1 MPLLS
6 LKKLD
11 KLLHPDSVAIVGAS
25 PDKKKVGYAALKN
38 MILSGFKG
46 RLYAIN
52 PKADQY
58 GEIEGVKVYSN
69 ITEITDHIDLAV
81 ICIPPRFIPQLM
93 EELGQKGVNY
103 AAIITAGFKETG
115 SEGAQ
120 LEKKIVEIAQK
131 YGIRVV
137 GPNILGIIDTSAPM
151 NASFAERSPIKG
163 EVAFL
168 SQSGALLTGI
178 LDWSC
183 AEGIGYSS
191 FVSLGNKA
199 DLDETDFID
208 ALADD
213 EQTLGILAYLESINR
228 GPEFM
233 KVCREVTKKK
243 PVIVLKA
250 GRSEAGARAASSH
263 TGSMTGEDT
272 TYDVAFEKCGV
283 IRANTTQELFDMA
296 FAFSYMPIPSGN
308 KIVIITNAGGP
319 GILATDAAE
328 KFGLELATIS
338 PEIKSKMKAFL
349 PSAANF
355 NNPIDALGT
364 AQAEDYEK
372 ILELSLQDDAVDG
385 VIVILTPQ
393 AMTEGQET
401 ADKIVELKSKYPEKP
416 IISVFI
422 GGELLGPSIYYL
434 KKHRIPCFPHPERGV
449 KAMASLV
456 EYSKIRKR
464 AVKDDIPGFDVD
476 KDKVITIFQKVRSDD
491 RVTLLGTEAIEVARA
506 YGIYTPDTRLARTA
520 EEAANLAEKIGF
532 PVVMKITSPDIIHK
546 TDIGGV
552 KLNIKNREEALA
564 IFEEIMKSAKKH
576 HPESK
581 LLAIDVQK
589 MEKVGRELIVGSTK
603 DPQFGS
609 LVMVGMGG
617 VYTNY
622 FKDVAFGLAPLSKL
636 EAKAMLEK
644 TKVYTLLKGVRGE
657 APSDIEAVID
667 TLLRIALLV
676 NDFSEIQE
684 LDINPFFVYEEGLG
698 VSALDVKITLNN
710 LKDEVSNSQIDINH
724 SC

>member
-1 MPLLS
+1 MSLLS

-11 KLLHPDSVAIVGAS
+11 KLLHPDSVAIIGAS

-58 GEIEGVKVYSN
+58 GEIEGIKVYSN
-69 ITEITDHIDLAV
+69 ITEISDHIDLAV
-81 ICIPPRFIPQLM
+81 VCIPPRFIPPLM

-115 SEGAQ
+115 LEGSQ
-120 LEKKIVEIAQK
+120 LEKKIVDIAQK

-137 GPNILGIIDTSAPM
+137 GPNILGVIDTSAPM

-213 EQTLGILAYLESINR
+213 ENTLGILAYLESISR

-233 KVCREVTKKK
+233 KVCQEVTKKK

-263 TGSMTGEDT
+263 TGSMTGADT

-283 IRANTTQELFDMA
+283 IRADTAQELFDMA
-296 FAFSYMPIPSGN
+296 FAFSYMPIPKGN

-372 ILELSLQDDAVDG
+372 VLELSLQDDAVDG

-401 ADKIVELKSKYPEKP
+401 ADKIVEIRSKYPEKP

-422 GGELLGPSIYYL
+422 GGQILGPSIYYL

-456 EYSKIRKR
+456 EYSKVRGR
-464 AVKDDIPGFDVD
+464 VVDDIPEFDVD
-476 KDKVITIFQKVRSDD
+476 KDAVNAIFQRVRLDN
-491 RVTLLGTEAIEVARA
+491 RVTLLGTEAIGVAKA
-506 YGIYTPDTRLARTA
+506 YGIYTPDTRLAKTA
-520 EEAANLAEKIGF
+520 EEAADLAEKIGF

-552 KLNIKNREEALA
+552 KLNIKNREETLV
-564 IFEEIMKSAKKH
+564 IFEEIMQSAKKH

-589 MEKVGRELIVGSTK
+589 MEKVGRELIVGSSK

-636 EAKAMLEK
+636 EAKTMLER

-684 LDINPFFVYEEGLG
+684 LDINPFFVYDEGLG
-698 VSALDVKITLNN
+698 VSALDVKITLND
-710 LKDEVSNSQIDINH
+710 LKEEVSNNNIVPLFEH
-724 SC
+724 

>member
-1 MPLLS
+1 VSLLS

-11 KLLHPDSVAIVGAS
+11 KLLHPDSVAIIGAS

-58 GEIEGVKVYSN
+58 GEIEGIKVYSN
-69 ITEITDHIDLAV
+69 ITEISDHIDLAV
-81 ICIPPRFIPQLM
+81 VCIPPRFIPPLM

-115 SEGAQ
+115 LEGSQ
-120 LEKKIVEIAQK
+120 LEKKIVDIAQK

-137 GPNILGIIDTSAPM
+137 GPNILGVIDTSAPM

-213 EQTLGILAYLESINR
+213 ENTLGILAYLESISR

-233 KVCREVTKKK
+233 KVCQEVTKKK

-263 TGSMTGEDT
+263 TGSMTGADT

-283 IRANTTQELFDMA
+283 IRADTAQELFDMA
-296 FAFSYMPIPSGN
+296 FAFSYMPIPKGN

-372 ILELSLQDDAVDG
+372 VLELSLQDDAVDG

-401 ADKIVELKSKYPEKP
+401 ADKIVEIRSKYPEKP

-422 GGELLGPSIYYL
+422 GGQILGPSIYYL

-456 EYSKIRKR
+456 EYSKVRGR
-464 AVKDDIPGFDVD
+464 VVDDIPEFDVD
-476 KDKVITIFQKVRSDD
+476 KDAVNAIFQRVRLDN
-491 RVTLLGTEAIEVARA
+491 RVTLLGTEAIGVAKA
-506 YGIYTPDTRLARTA
+506 YGIYTPDTRLAKTA
-520 EEAANLAEKIGF
+520 EEAADLAEKIGF

-552 KLNIKNREEALA
+552 KLNIKNREETLV
-564 IFEEIMKSAKKH
+564 IFEEIMQSAKKH

-589 MEKVGRELIVGSTK
+589 MEKVGRELIVGSSK

-636 EAKAMLEK
+636 EAKTMLER

-684 LDINPFFVYEEGLG
+684 LDINPFFVYDEGLG
-698 VSALDVKITLNN
+698 VSALDVKITLND
-710 LKDEVSNSQIDINH
+710 LKEEVSNNNIVPLFEH
-724 SC
+724 

>member
-1 MPLLS
+1 MISLS
-6 LKKLD
+6 LTKLD
-11 KLLHPDSVAIVGAS
+11 KLLHPDSVAIIGAS

-38 MILSGFKG
+38 MLLSGYNGKLF
-46 RLYAIN
+46 AIN

-58 GEIEGVKVYSN
+58 GEIEGVKVYSSIN
-69 ITEITDHIDLAV
+69 DISDHIDLAV
-81 ICIPPRFIPQLM
+81 ICIPPKFIPSLI
-93 EELGQKGVNY
+93 EDLGKKGVNY

-115 SEGAQ
+115 AEGAK

-151 NASFAERSPIKG
+151 NASFAERSAIKG
-163 EVAFL
+163 EVSFL

-213 EQTLGILAYLESINR
+213 ENTVAILAYLESINR
-228 GPEFM
+228 GSEFV
-233 KVCREVTKKK
+233 KVCKEVTKKK
-243 PVIVLKA
+243 PVIVIKS
-250 GRSEAGARAASSH
+250 GRSVAGSKAASSH
-263 TGSMTGEDT
+263 TGSMTGADT

-283 IRANTTQELFDMA
+283 IRADTTQELFDMA
-296 FAFSYMPIPSGN
+296 FAFSFMPIPKGN
-308 KIVIITNAGGP
+308 KIIIITNAGGP

-328 KFGLELATIS
+328 NFGLELATIS
-338 PEIKSKMKAFL
+338 PEIKEKMQAFL

-364 AQAEDYEK
+364 AQAEDYGK
-372 ILELSLQDDAVDG
+372 VLELSLQDEGVHG

-401 ADKIVELKSKYPEKP
+401 ADKIVEIRNKYPEKP
-416 IISVFI
+416 IITVFI

-434 KKHRIPCFPHPERGV
+434 KKNRIPCFPHPERGV
-449 KAMASLV
+449 RAMASLV
-456 EYSKIRKR
+456 EYSNIQNR
-464 AVKDDIPGFDVD
+464 VDEIIPDFAVD
-476 KDKVITIFQKVRSDD
+476 KNKVKAIFDEVRKDN
-491 RVTLLGTEAIEVARA
+491 RVTLLGTEAIDVAKA
-506 YGIYTPDTRLARTA
+506 YGIYTPDTRLAKTA
-520 EEAANLAEKIGF
+520 EEAAELAEKIGF

-552 KLNIKNREEALA
+552 KLNIKSKEEA
-564 IFEEIMKSAKKH
+564 ITTFDEIMQAAKKH
-576 HPESK
+576 HPDSN

-589 MEKVGRELIVGSTK
+589 MEKVGRELIVGSTQ
-603 DPQFGS
+603 DPQFGP

-636 EAKAMLEK
+636 EAQHMLQK
-644 TKVYTLLKGVRGE
+644 TKVHTLLKGVRGE
-657 APSDIEAVID
+657 KPSDIEAVID

-676 NDFSEIQE
+676 RDFNEIKE
-684 LDINPFFVYEEGLG
+684 LDINPFFVYEEGSG
-698 VSALDVKITLNN
+698 VSALDVKITLND
-710 LKDEVSNSQIDINH
+710 LKEDSIEDKVDVKH
-724 SC
+724 SS

>member
-1 MPLLS
+1 IS
-6 LKKLD
+6 
-11 KLLHPDSVAIVGAS
+11 
-25 PDKKKVGYAALKN
+25 
-38 MILSGFKG
+38 
-46 RLYAIN
+46 
-52 PKADQY
+52 
-58 GEIEGVKVYSN
+58 
-69 ITEITDHIDLAV
+69 
-81 ICIPPRFIPQLM
+81 
-93 EELGQKGVNY
+93 
-103 AAIITAGFKETG
+103 
-115 SEGAQ
+115 
-120 LEKKIVEIAQK
+120 
-131 YGIRVV
+131 
-137 GPNILGIIDTSAPM
+137 
-151 NASFAERSPIKG
+151 
-163 EVAFL
+163 
-168 SQSGALLTGI
+168 
-178 LDWSC
+178 
-183 AEGIGYSS
+183 
-191 FVSLGNKA
+191 
-199 DLDETDFID
+199 
-208 ALADD
+208 
-213 EQTLGILAYLESINR
+213 R

-233 KVCREVTKKK
+233 KVCQEVTKKK

-263 TGSMTGEDT
+263 TGSMTGADT

-283 IRANTTQELFDMA
+283 IRADTAQELFDMA
-296 FAFSYMPIPSGN
+296 FAFSYMPIPKGN

-372 ILELSLQDDAVDG
+372 VLELSLQDDAVDG

-401 ADKIVELKSKYPEKP
+401 ADKIVEIRSKYPEKP

-422 GGELLGPSIYYL
+422 GGQILGPSIYYL

-456 EYSKIRKR
+456 EYSKVRGR
-464 AVKDDIPGFDVD
+464 VVDDIPEFDVD
-476 KDKVITIFQKVRSDD
+476 KDAVNAIFQRVRLDN
-491 RVTLLGTEAIEVARA
+491 RVTLLGTEAIGVAKA
-506 YGIYTPDTRLARTA
+506 YGIYTPDTRLAKTA
-520 EEAANLAEKIGF
+520 EEAADLAEKIGF

-552 KLNIKNREEALA
+552 KLNIKNREETLV
-564 IFEEIMKSAKKH
+564 IFEEIMQSAKKH

-589 MEKVGRELIVGSTK
+589 MEKVGRELIVGSSK

-636 EAKAMLEK
+636 EAKTMLER

-684 LDINPFFVYEEGLG
+684 LDINPFFVYDEGLG
-698 VSALDVKITLNN
+698 VSALDVKITLND
-710 LKDEVSNSQIDINH
+710 LKEEVSNNNIVPLFEH
-724 SC
+724 

>member
-11 KLLHPDSVAIVGAS
+11 KLLHPNSVAIIGAS

-38 MILSGFKG
+38 MILCGFKG
-46 RLYAIN
+46 KLFAIN

-58 GEIEGVKVYSN
+58 GEIEGVKVYSS
-69 ITEITDHIDLAV
+69 ITEINDHIDLAV
-81 ICIPPRFIPQLM
+81 ICIPPKFIPLLM
-93 EELGQKGVNY
+93 DELGQKGVNY

-131 YGIRVV
+131 YGMRVV
-137 GPNILGIIDTSAPM
+137 GPNILGIIDTSAPI
-151 NASFAERSPIKG
+151 NASFAERSPIRG
-163 EVAFL
+163 EIAFL

-213 EQTLGILAYLESINR
+213 ENTLAILAYLESINR
-228 GPEFM
+228 GPEFI

-243 PVIVLKA
+243 PVVVLKA
-250 GRSEAGARAASSH
+250 GRSEAGSRAASSH
-263 TGSMTGEDT
+263 TGSMTGADT

-283 IRANTTQELFDMA
+283 IRTDTAQELFDIA
-296 FAFSYMPIPSGN
+296 FAFSFMPIPKGN
-308 KIVIITNAGGP
+308 RIVIITNAGGP

-338 PEIKSKMKAFL
+338 PEIKSKMKTFL

-364 AQAEDYEK
+364 AQAEDYGK
-372 ILELSLQDDAVDG
+372 VLELSLQDNAVDG
-385 VIVILTPQ
+385 AIVILTPQ

-401 ADKIVELKSKYPEKP
+401 ADQIVAIRNNYPEKP
-416 IISVFI
+416 IIAVFI
-422 GGELLGPSIYYL
+422 GGEILGPSIYYL
-434 KKHRIPCFPHPERGV
+434 KKNRIPCFPHPERGV
-449 KAMASLV
+449 RAMASLV
-456 EYSKIRKR
+456 EYSEIRKR
-464 AVKDDIPGFDVD
+464 EVDDIPEFNID
-476 KDKVITIFQKVRSDD
+476 KDKVIDIIQKVRLDN
-491 RVTLLGTEAIEVARA
+491 RVTLLGTEAIEVAKA
-506 YGIYTPDTRLARTA
+506 YGIYTPDTRLATTA
-520 EEAANLAEKIGF
+520 EEAADLAENIGF

-552 KLNIKNREEALA
+552 KLNIKDREEALA
-564 IFEEIMKSAKKH
+564 TFEEIMQSAKKH

-603 DPQFGS
+603 DPQFGP

-622 FKDVAFGLAPLSKL
+622 FKDVAFGLAPLSKI
-636 EAKAMLEK
+636 EAIKMLEK

-676 NDFSEIQE
+676 KDFSEIKE
-684 LDINPFFVYEEGLG
+684 LDINPFFVYEEGSG
-698 VSALDVKITLNN
+698 VSALDVKITLDN
-710 LKDEVSNSQIDINH
+710 LKNDDSNDKVDIKH
-724 SC
+724 FC

>member
-1 MPLLS
+1 MVELA

-11 KLLHPDSVAIVGAS
+11 KLLHPDSVVIVGAS
-25 PDKKKVGYAALKN
+25 PDKKKVGYAALRN
-38 MILSGFKG
+38 MKQSGFNGK
-46 RLYAIN
+46 LFAVN

-58 GEIEGVKVYSN
+58 GEIEGVKVYSSVSQ
-69 ITEITDHIDLAV
+69 ISDHIDLAV
-81 ICIPPRFIPQLM
+81 VCIPPRFIPTLM
-93 EELGQKGVNY
+93 DEIGQKGVKY

-115 SEGAQ
+115 SEGAK
-120 LEKKIVEIAQK
+120 LEKEIVKIAQK

-137 GPNILGIIDTSAPM
+137 GPNILGVIDTSAPM

-208 ALADD
+208 ALSHD
-213 EQTLGILAYLESINR
+213 ENTLAILAYLESINR
-228 GPEFM
+228 GPEFV
-233 KVCREVTKKK
+233 KVCSEVTRKK
-243 PVIVLKA
+243 PVIVIKS
-250 GRSEAGARAASSH
+250 GRSEAGSRAASSH
-263 TGSMTGEDT
+263 TGSMTGADT

-283 IRANTTQELFDMA
+283 IRADTAQELFDMA
-296 FAFSYMPIPSGN
+296 FAFSYMPIPKGN
-308 KIVIITNAGGP
+308 RIVIITNAGGP

-328 KFGLELATIS
+328 VYGMELATIS
-338 PEIKSKMKAFL
+338 PEFKAKMQEYL
-349 PSAANF
+349 PPAANF

-364 AQAEDYEK
+364 AQAEDYGK
-372 ILELSLQDDAVDG
+372 VLELSLQDDAVDG

-401 ADKIVELKSKYPEKP
+401 ADEIIRIRNKYPEKP
-416 IISVFI
+416 IIAVFI
-422 GGELLGPSIYYL
+422 GGEILGPSIYYL
-434 KKHRIPCFPHPERGV
+434 KKNRIPCFPHPERGV
-449 KAMASLV
+449 RAMSALV
-456 EYSKIRKR
+456 EYSKIRDRK
-464 AVKDDIPGFDVD
+464 VVEDIPDFPID
-476 KDKVITIFQKVRSDD
+476 KEEVKKIFQKVRNED
-491 RVTLLGTEAIEVARA
+491 RSVLLGTEAINVAKA
-506 YGIYTPDTRLARTA
+506 YGIYTPDTRLATTVD
-520 EEAANLAEKIGF
+520 EAVDLAEKIGY

-552 KLNIKNREEALA
+552 KLNIKNKEDVTVA
-564 IFEEIMKSAKKH
+564 FEEIMSGAKKH
-576 HPESK
+576 HPDSK

-589 MEKVGRELIVGSTK
+589 MEKTGRELIVGSTK

-622 FKDVAFGLAPLSKL
+622 FKDVSFGLAPLSIS
-636 EAKAMLEK
+636 EAKKMLQR

-657 APSDIEAVID
+657 EPSDIDAVID
-667 TLLRIALLV
+667 TLLKIALLV
-676 NDFSEIQE
+676 HDFPEIKE
-684 LDINPFFVYEEGLG
+684 LDINPFFVYAKGSG
-698 VSALDVKITLNN
+698 VSALDVKITLN
-710 LKDEVSNSQIDINH
+710 DG
-724 SC
+724 